1 MEMKFVKLHRPEREP
16 TKTPINSQ
24 DKDQAVMIKSAF
36 GKVFLCAL
44 LTCVATAAEAAD
56 FYKVRGGIPNSQ
68 YYFKANIV
76 GNQYLFFIG
85 DSVLAGAGLKDQ
97 GLRYSA
103 QMVKGFKKHFPE
115 AGIIETRHTQPGG
128 SWFGLF
134 RCSRGQA
141 VFGEVICSG
150 HLAILDFAA
159 DDRNA
164 DLQQVKTSLEGLVRQ
179 VVLYRPTH
187 SQILVYT
194 LTPEMLQAYQAGKTP
209 EYIRISEQIAEHYGI
224 PSLNLAQYAAEK
236 IIAGEISLAAFS
248 ADGINPTDAGAKIY
262 AEAVEKFVDA
272 LMAAYPIPD
281 KPQRRTLPAPLFP
294 ETDDNGRIVAYED
307 QAVKRSGLWKPGQ
320 ASPIGPFRHLLVS
333 DEVGATLSLKF
344 KGSEVGLLDVVDKD
358 SAGYEYSV
366 DGSALRKVAA
376 PKDATGPTMRP
387 VSLAKGL
394 DRQAE
399 HELVLKVASPG
410 TARMGG
416 FLLNGSIAD
425 SFAGLSTLERID
437 AIYAAMDP
445 IVYQPPAGR
454 FTNIPKTMKKLRE
467 GGELRMV
474 LLGDSIMGNTSG
486 SSFELLLM
494 RDYPKCKIVK
504 IASLRSST
512 GCKYYRE
519 ENRVDDYVLKYNPD
533 LLVIGGISNGGDAEA
548 VRSVIQQVRARK
560 PETEVLLLTPVF
572 GSPRDEHIRT
582 YTREID
588 TTTSNFRHNMQKVA
602 AEEKCAFFDMTGPWW
617 AYIQD
622 SGKTYG
628 WFMGD
633 AVHANARGCQIIGR
647 LLETWFKE

>member
-1 MEMKFVKLHRPEREP
+1 MITPVFKRAFVFAL
-16 TKTPINSQ
+16 
-24 DKDQAVMIKSAF
+24 F
-36 GKVFLCAL
+36 CA
-44 LTCVATAAEAAD
+44 CAAWMAHAAE
-56 FYKVRGGIPNSQ
+56 FCQVRGGIPNSQ
-68 YYFKANIV
+68 HYFKTNTV

-85 DSVLAGAGLKDQ
+85 NSVLAGTGLKDPN
-97 GLRYSA
+97 LRYSA
-103 QMVKGFKKHFPE
+103 QMVKGFTKHFPD
-115 AGIIETRHTQPGG
+115 ATIIETRHTQPGG

-134 RCSRGQA
+134 RCSRGQP
-141 VFGEVICSG
+141 VFGEVIASG

-159 DDRNA
+159 DDRNV
-164 DLQQVKTSLEGLVRQ
+164 DIEQVKASLEGLVRQ
-179 VVLYRPTH
+179 IILYRATH

-209 EYIRISEQIAEHYGI
+209 EYIRVSEQIAAHYGI

-236 IIAGEISLAAFS
+236 IIAGEISFAAFS

-262 AEAVEKFVDA
+262 GEAVLKFVDA
-272 LMAAYPIPD
+272 LLAAYPVPD
-281 KPQRRTLPAPLFP
+281 KPQPRRLPPALFP
-294 ETDDNGRIVAYED
+294 ATDDNGRIVAYEE
-307 QAVKRSGLWKPGQ
+307 QAVRQTGSWKPGQ

-333 DEVGATLSLKF
+333 DVVGASLTLKF
-344 KGSEVGLLDVVDKD
+344 KGSEIGLLDVVAKE
-358 SAGYEYSV
+358 SADYEYAV
-366 DGSALRKVAA
+366 DGAAFRKLAA
-376 PKDATGPTMRP
+376 PKDVTGPAMRP

-394 DRQAE
+394 DRKIE

-410 TARMGG
+410 TAWMGG
-416 FLLNGSIAD
+416 FLLNGSVAD
-425 SFAGLSTLERID
+425 AFAGMTTLQKID

-445 IVYQPPAGR
+445 VVYQPSAGR
-454 FTNIPKTMKKLRE
+454 FANIPKTMSRLRD

-474 LLGDSIMGNTSG
+474 LLGDSIMGNTSS

-494 RDYPKCKIVK
+494 RDYPKCKLVK

-519 ENRVDDYVLKYNPD
+519 ENRVQEYVLKHNPD

-548 VRSVIQQVRARK
+548 VRSVIQQVRAKK
-560 PETEVLLLTPVF
+560 PDTEVLLLTPVF
-572 GSPRDEHIRT
+572 GSIRDEHIRT
-582 YTREID
+582 FTRAID
-588 TTTSNFRHNMQKVA
+588 TTTSNFRFNLQKVA
-602 AEEKCAFFDMTGPWW
+602 AEEKCSFFDMTGPWW

-633 AVHANARGCQIIGR
+633 AVHANSRGCQIIGR

>member
-1 MEMKFVKLHRPEREP
+1 M
-16 TKTPINSQ
+16 TSPIF
-24 DKDQAVMIKSAF
+24 KRAILSAL
-36 GKVFLCAL
+36 FLA
-44 LTCVATAAEAAD
+44 TVATANAAE
-56 FYKVRGGIPNSQ
+56 FFKVRGGIPNSQ
-68 YYFKANIV
+68 YFFKANIV

-85 DSVLAGAGLKDQ
+85 DSVLAGTGLKDAN
-97 GLRYSA
+97 LRYSA
-103 QMVKGFKKHFPE
+103 QMIQGFKKYFPE
-115 AGIIETRHTQPGG
+115 ASMNETRHMQPGG
-128 SWFGLF
+128 SWFGLY

-159 DDRNA
+159 DDRNV

-179 VVLYRPTH
+179 VILYRANH
-187 SQILVYT
+187 SQMLVYT
-194 LTPEMLQAYQAGKTP
+194 LTPEMLEAYQAGKTP
-209 EYIRISEQIAEHYGI
+209 EYIRLSEQIADHYNI

-236 IIAGEISLAAFS
+236 IVAKEISFKEFS

-262 AEAVEKFVDA
+262 AQAVQKYVDA
-272 LMAAYPIPD
+272 LMTASPIPD
-281 KPQRRTLPAPLFP
+281 KPLPRKLPPPLFP
-294 ETDDNGRIVAYED
+294 ETDDNGRIVAYEA
-307 QAVKRSGLWKPGQ
+307 QAVARSGQWKPGQ

-333 DEVGATLSLKF
+333 DQPGASLTLKF
-344 KGSEVGLLDVVDKD
+344 KGSEIGLLDVVDKD
-358 SAGYEYSV
+358 SADYQYSV
-366 DGSALRKVAA
+366 DGSAPRTLPA
-376 PKDATGPTMRP
+376 PKDAAGPTMRP
-387 VSLAKGL
+387 VPLAKSL
-394 DRQAE
+394 DRNAE

-410 TARMGG
+410 TVRMGG
-416 FLLNGSIAD
+416 FLLNGTVED
-425 SFAGLSTLERID
+425 PLAGMSTLEQID

-445 IVYQPPAGR
+445 IVYQAPAGR
-454 FTNIPKTMKKLRE
+454 FVNIPNTMKKLRE

-474 LLGDSIMGNTSG
+474 LLGDSIMGNTAG

-494 RDYPKCKIVK
+494 RDYPKCKVVK

-519 ENRVDDYVLKYNPD
+519 ENRVQDYVLKHNPD

-548 VRSVIQQVRARK
+548 VRSVVQQVRARK
-560 PETEVLLLTPVF
+560 PDTEVLLLTPVF

-617 AYIQD
+617 AYIQE

-647 LLETWFKE
+647 LLEQWFKE

>member
-1 MEMKFVKLHRPEREP
+1 MM
-16 TKTPINSQ
+16 
-24 DKDQAVMIKSAF
+24 MSAF
-36 GKVFLCAL
+36 KKAFCCFLLCACAAW
-44 LTCVATAAEAAD
+44 TAEAAD
-56 FYKVRGGIPNSQ
+56 FYQVRGGIPNSQ
-68 YYFKANIV
+68 YYFRANIV

-85 DSVLAGAGLKDQ
+85 NTVLAGTGLKDAN
-97 GLRYSA
+97 LRYSA

-115 AGIIETRHTQPGG
+115 ATIIETRHAQPGG

-159 DDRNA
+159 DDRGA
-164 DLQQVKTSLEGLVRQ
+164 DIEQVKSSLEGLVRQ
-179 VVLYRPTH
+179 VVLYRATH

-194 LTPEMLQAYQAGKTP
+194 LTPEMLQAYQAGQTP
-209 EYIRISEQIAEHYGI
+209 EYIRVSEQIAEHYGI
-224 PSLNLAQYAAEK
+224 PSLNLAQYAAER
-236 IIAGEISLAAFS
+236 IIAGAISFEAFS
-248 ADGINPTDAGAKIY
+248 TDGVNPTDAGAKIY
-262 AEAVEKFVDA
+262 ADAVAEFVDA
-272 LMAAYPIPD
+272 LLAAHPIPD
-281 KPQRRTLPAPLFP
+281 QPQRRTLPAPLFP
-294 ETDDNGRIVAYED
+294 DTDDNGRIVAYED
-307 QAVKRSGLWKPGQ
+307 PAVRRSGSWKPGQ
-320 ASPIGPFRHLLVS
+320 ATPIGPFRHVLVS
-333 DEVGATLSLKF
+333 DEAGATLTLKF
-344 KGSEVGLLDVVDKD
+344 KGSEIGLIDVVDKD
-358 SAGYEYSV
+358 SADYEYAV
-366 DGSALRKVAA
+366 DGAALSKLPA
-376 PKDATGPTMRP
+376 PKDVTAPTMRT

-416 FLLNGSIAD
+416 LLLNGSVAD
-425 SFAGLSTLERID
+425 ALAGLSTLERID
-437 AIYAAMDP
+437 AVYAAMDP
-445 IVYQPPAGR
+445 IEYQPPAGR
-454 FTNIPKTMKKLRE
+454 HANIPRTMSKLRD

-474 LLGDSIMGNTSG
+474 LLGDSIMGNTSA
-486 SSFELLLM
+486 SSFDVLLM
-494 RDYPKCKIVK
+494 RNHPNCRIVK

-512 GCKYYRE
+512 GCTYYRE
-519 ENRVDDYVLKYNPD
+519 DNRVQEYVLKHNPD
-533 LLVIGGISNGGDAEA
+533 LLVIGGISNRGDAEA

-560 PETEVLLLTPVF
+560 PDTEVLLLTPVF

-588 TTTSNFRHNMQKVA
+588 TTTSNFRFNLQKVA
-602 AEEKCAFFDMTGPWW
+602 AEEQCAFFDMTGPWW

-647 LLETWFKE
+647 LLETWFQE